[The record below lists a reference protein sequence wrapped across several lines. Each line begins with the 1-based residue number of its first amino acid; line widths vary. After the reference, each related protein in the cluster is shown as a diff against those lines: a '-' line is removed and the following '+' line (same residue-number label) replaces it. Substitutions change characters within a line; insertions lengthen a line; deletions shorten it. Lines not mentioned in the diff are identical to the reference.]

1 MATKTAF
8 ADFIKSNFG
17 TARQA
22 ALALGVSPATLYAQK
37 KNPRGGYKVLAEVW
51 TKYKEAM
58 MDAMYYKDA
67 YQDLAERYNDLASK
81 MNEENGVAEYLN
93 G

>member
-1 MATKTAF
+1 MAIQTAF

-17 TARQA
+17 TAQQA

-37 KNPRGGYKVLAEVW
+37 KNPRGGYKVLAETW
-51 TKYKEAM
+51 EKYKMAK
-58 MDAMYYKDA
+58 MDAEYYKDA
-67 YQDLAERYNDLASK
+67 YQDLAERYNELAK
-81 MNEENGVAEYLN
+81 QLNEGNEIEEYLK